1 MGRIDALG
9 AGRVPLYE
17 PGLEERVAAAV
28 EKGLL
33 RFLHRDE
40 VAEDV
45 GDAALIAT
53 GTPPTHGGAADL
65 RQVSAAVQWVASTR
79 PRDAVIVM
87 KSTVPPGTGLRLLDQ
102 ELKGSAVRY
111 VSNPEF
117 LREGRALQDWTS
129 PDRIVIGVEPGDGRS
144 VEIVTA
150 MYDGIDAPHMVTD
163 ITSAEMIKY
172 ASNAFL
178 ATRISFINEIALLCG
193 AVGASIDAVSQ
204 GLAMDSRT
212 GGRIHAGVGY
222 GGSCFPKDVR
232 ALDHLALTSDANVDL
247 LRSVIN
253 TNNRQRL
260 LPLHALRRRFQGS
273 LSGLRV
279 GILGLAFK
287 PETDDVRDAPALD
300 LVRALAG
307 EGADIHAFDPQAME
321 AARSVLPA
329 SVEDGQ
335 RRRGGRQRGA
345 GAGAHDRV
353 GPDSWPPT
361 GRRWPGACVRRGTC
375 STAGT
380 PLTPPRWTGWAS
392 STSAWEEDRLS
403 REPMTSGQAG
413 AHRLQASLEGVED
426 QPHLFQR
433 HHAAEGVVTRLP
445 EDDGGVPLPWGSPIK
460 HSDMPRLILVPSART
475 NSISLLGP
483 SSSDFHTRSGR
494 CR

>member
-1 MGRIDALG
+1 MGVVAAAELAMAGHDVLGVDIDQGRIDALG

-65 RQVSAAVQWVASTR
+65 RQVSAAVQWIASTR
-79 PRDAVIVM
+79 PENAVIVM
-87 KSTVPPGTGLRLLDQ
+87 KSTVPPGTGVRLLDR

-117 LREGRALQDWTS
+117 LREGRALQDWAS
-129 PDRIVIGVEPGDGRS
+129 PDRIVIGAEPGDTRS
-144 VEIVTA
+144 VEVVKA
-150 MYDGIDAPHMVTD
+150 MYEGIDAPHMVTD

-193 AVGASIDAVSQ
+193 AVGASIDAVSE

-232 ALDHLALTSDANVDL
+232 ALDHLALTSDANVEL

-260 LPLHALRRRFQGS
+260 LPLHALRRRFQGP

-279 GILGLAFK
+279 GILGLSFK

-321 AARSVLPA
+321 AARSVLPSSA
-329 SVEDGQ
+329 KMASSVEEAANGAQALVLMTEWDRIVGTDWQAVARCMRPPRYVFDG
-335 RRRGGRQRGA
+335 RNA
-345 GAGAHDRV
+345 LDPAEMDRLGFEYV
-353 GPDSWPPT
+353 GV
-361 GRRWPGACVRRGTC
+361 GRR
-375 STAGT
+375 
-380 PLTPPRWTGWAS
+380 
-392 STSAWEEDRLS
+392 
-403 REPMTSGQAG
+403 
-413 AHRLQASLEGVED
+413 
-426 QPHLFQR
+426 
-433 HHAAEGVVTRLP
+433 
-445 EDDGGVPLPWGSPIK
+445 
-460 HSDMPRLILVPSART
+460 
-475 NSISLLGP
+475 
-483 SSSDFHTRSGR
+483 
-494 CR
+494 